1 MNAKLKL
8 AGRATVVGAISVFER
23 FRTPTV
29 THRDQVPIS
38 GAHVTP
44 EWMTSVLCR
53 DTPGA
58 TVVAVDF
65 PGGSSGTSERVAIRV
80 TYNEAG
86 TAAGLP
92 RQVFTKATKSFRQ
105 RLMLGGA
112 GVLHGE
118 TRFYTGLRDKSTL
131 EAPRG
136 YWGRVD
142 PVSWRSIAVMEDI
155 AATKGAKFWEPTN
168 AFTREQITDLVGE
181 LARLHAPLWGDPGI
195 VDLNTPADYIANTSK
210 FLDIRKRCEV
220 GMRRAREVM
229 PPALLGQH
237 DRLFEATV
245 RSMDIAAYH
254 MPRTL
259 LHGDCHAGQTYVTD
273 TGKMGIGDWQVI
285 QQGGWAFDFAYL
297 VNSGCEP
304 DDRRQ
309 WQDSLVQEY
318 ITTLRRLGGPVI
330 SFDDAML
337 AYRQQSFW
345 PYTAWAFTIGRA
357 PYQPKMQPV
366 DFCRAIVRRTAAA
379 IDDLDSFAAVG
390 V

>member
-8 AGRATVVGAISVFER
+8 AGRAAVVGAIGVAER
-23 FRTPTV
+23 IHRPKL
-29 THRDQVPIS
+29 THRDQVPVS
-38 GAHVTP
+38 GTDVGP
-44 EWMTSVLCR
+44 EWMTSVMCR

-58 TVVAVDF
+58 SVVAVDF

-80 TYNEAG
+80 SYNEAG

-92 RQVFTKATKSFRQ
+92 TRVFTKATKSFQQ
-105 RLMLGGA
+105 RLVLGGA
-112 GVLHGE
+112 GVLEGE
-118 TRFYTGLRDKSTL
+118 TRFYTGLREKSSI
-131 EAPRG
+131 EAPQG
-136 YWGRVD
+136 YWGKAD

-155 AATKGAKFWEPTN
+155 AATKGAKFWEPTHPF
-168 AFTREQITDLVGE
+168 AREQITDLVGE
-181 LARLHAPLWGDPGI
+181 LAKLHAPLWGDPGI

-220 GMRRAREVM
+220 GMGRARNVM

-245 RSMDIAAYH
+245 RSMDIAAHH

-304 DDRRQ
+304 DDRRR
-309 WQDSLVQEY
+309 WQDSLIAEY
-318 ITTLRRLGGPVI
+318 TTTLRDLGGPAI

-366 DFCRAIVRRTAAA
+366 DFCLAILRRTAAA
-379 IDDLDSFAAVG
+379 IDDLDCFAAVG
-390 V
+390 L